1 MKIKGNQLKKSIAI
15 VLKGYPRLSETF
27 IAQEILSL
35 EKAGISIV
43 IISLRKPTDPHTH
56 PVHEKINAPVL
67 YLPEYLF
74 KEPIRVLRSWWQ
86 VRSNPRYKSAR
97 RTWLR
102 HLIRDFSP
110 NRVRRWGQALV
121 LAAEFSTEIGHI
133 YAHFIHTPASVA
145 HYTSML
151 TGHTW
156 SVSSHAKDIWLTPNW
171 EKTEK
176 LESCSWSVTCT
187 NYGYRHLND
196 LVPGKTH
203 LSYHGLDT
211 KQLSLKN
218 YSNILRHSDQGN
230 LLRLLSVGRAVKK
243 KGFSVL
249 LEALSKI
256 PKNINWH
263 WTHIGGGSELENL
276 QKLSHKLGLTGKIT
290 WKGAQSQKGVF
301 EAYENS
307 DLFIMPSIIAT
318 DGDRDGLPN
327 VLMEAASKKVCC
339 IATDLPGITEFIR
352 HDDTGWIV
360 PSKNSR
366 ELTRSIIS
374 LSQDP
379 AKRVRLAESAN
390 KLLVRHFSH
399 SENVQYIIEL
409 LKSDLDTNEDVIQ
422 DSI

>member
-1 MKIKGNQLKKSIAI
+1 MKIDSNQLKTSIAI

-35 EKAGISIV
+35 EKAGVSII
-43 IISLRKPTDPHTH
+43 IISLRKPTDPYIH
-56 PVHEKINAPVL
+56 PVHEKIKAPIS

-74 KEPIRVLRSWWQ
+74 NEPIRVLRSWWQ

-97 RTWLR
+97 RIWR
-102 HLIRDFSP
+102 KHLLRDFSP

-121 LAAEFSTEIGHI
+121 LAAEFSPEINHI
-133 YAHFIHTPASVA
+133 YAHFLHTPASVA

-176 LESCSWSVTCT
+176 LESCSWAVTCT
-187 NYGYRHLND
+187 KNGYTHLND

-211 KQLSLKN
+211 KQLSQKK
-218 YSNILRHSDQGN
+218 YSNILPHSDQGD

-249 LEALSKI
+249 IEALSNI

-263 WTHIGGGSELENL
+263 WTHIGGGSELEKL
-276 QKLSHKLGLTGKIT
+276 QKLSHKLGLTEKIT
-290 WKGAQSQKGVF
+290 WRGAQPQNGVF

-339 IATDLPGITEFIR
+339 IATNLPGITEFIR
-352 HDDTGWIV
+352 HDETGWIV
-360 PSKNSR
+360 PSKNSK

-390 KLLVRHFSH
+390 NLLATHFSH
-399 SENVQYIIEL
+399 SKNVQDIIKL
-409 LKSDLDTNEDVIQ
+409 LKSDLDRNNDVIQ

>member
-1 MKIKGNQLKKSIAI
+1 MKIDSNQLKTSIAI

-35 EKAGISIV
+35 EKAGVSVI
-43 IISLRKPTDPHTH
+43 IISLRKPTDPYIH
-56 PVHEKINAPVL
+56 PVHEKIKAPIS

-74 KEPIRVLRSWWQ
+74 NEPIRVLRSWWQ

-97 RTWLR
+97 RIWR
-102 HLIRDFSP
+102 KHLLRDFSP

-121 LAAEFSTEIGHI
+121 LAAEFSPEINHI
-133 YAHFIHTPASVA
+133 YAHFLHTPASVA
-145 HYTSML
+145 HYASML

-176 LESCSWSVTCT
+176 LESCSWAVTCT

-211 KQLSLKN
+211 KQLSQKK
-218 YSNILRHSDQGN
+218 YSNILPHSDQGD

-249 LEALSKI
+249 IEALSNL

-263 WTHIGGGSELENL
+263 WTHIGGGSELAKL
-276 QKLSHKLGLTGKIT
+276 QKLSHKLGLTEKIT
-290 WKGAQSQKGVF
+290 WRGAQPQNGVF

-352 HDDTGWIV
+352 HDETGWIV
-360 PSKNSR
+360 PAKNSK

-390 KLLVRHFSH
+390 KLLATHFSH
-399 SENVQYIIEL
+399 SKNVQDIIKL
-409 LKSDLDTNEDVIQ
+409 LKSDLDRNNDVIQ

>member
-1 MKIKGNQLKKSIAI
+1 MKITGNQLKTSIAI

-35 EKAGISIV
+35 EKGGLSVI

-56 PVHEKINAPVL
+56 PVHEKIKAPIL
-67 YLPEYLF
+67 CLPEYLF

-211 KQLSLKN
+211 KQLSLIN

-256 PKNINWH
+256 PNNINWH
-263 WTHIGGGSELENL
+263 WTLSLIHI
-276 QKLSHKLGLTGKIT
+276 
-290 WKGAQSQKGVF
+290 
-301 EAYENS
+301 
-307 DLFIMPSIIAT
+307 
-318 DGDRDGLPN
+318 
-327 VLMEAASKKVCC
+327 
-339 IATDLPGITEFIR
+339 
-352 HDDTGWIV
+352 
-360 PSKNSR
+360 
-366 ELTRSIIS
+366 
-374 LSQDP
+374 
-379 AKRVRLAESAN
+379 
-390 KLLVRHFSH
+390 
-399 SENVQYIIEL
+399 
-409 LKSDLDTNEDVIQ
+409 
-422 DSI
+422 

>member
-1 MKIKGNQLKKSIAI
+1 MKIKVNQLKKSIAI

-156 SVSSHAKDIWLTPNW
+156 S
-171 EKTEK
+171 
-176 LESCSWSVTCT
+176 C
-187 NYGYRHLND
+187 
-196 LVPGKTH
+196 
-203 LSYHGLDT
+203 
-211 KQLSLKN
+211 
-218 YSNILRHSDQGN
+218 
-230 LLRLLSVGRAVKK
+230 LL
-243 KGFSVL
+243 
-249 LEALSKI
+249 
-256 PKNINWH
+256 
-263 WTHIGGGSELENL
+263 
-276 QKLSHKLGLTGKIT
+276 
-290 WKGAQSQKGVF
+290 
-301 EAYENS
+301 
-307 DLFIMPSIIAT
+307 
-318 DGDRDGLPN
+318 
-327 VLMEAASKKVCC
+327 
-339 IATDLPGITEFIR
+339 
-352 HDDTGWIV
+352 
-360 PSKNSR
+360 
-366 ELTRSIIS
+366 
-374 LSQDP
+374 
-379 AKRVRLAESAN
+379 
-390 KLLVRHFSH
+390 
-399 SENVQYIIEL
+399 
-409 LKSDLDTNEDVIQ
+409 
-422 DSI
+422 

>member
-1 MKIKGNQLKKSIAI
+1 MKIDSNQLKTSIAI

-35 EKAGISIV
+35 EKAGVSII
-43 IISLRKPTDPHTH
+43 IISLRKPTDPYIH
-56 PVHEKINAPVL
+56 PVHEKIKAPIS

-74 KEPIRVLRSWWQ
+74 NEPIRVLRSWWQ

-97 RTWLR
+97 RIWR
-102 HLIRDFSP
+102 KHLLRDFSP

-121 LAAEFSTEIGHI
+121 LAAEFSPEINHI
-133 YAHFIHTPASVA
+133 YAHFLHTPASVA
-145 HYTSML
+145 HYASML

-176 LESCSWSVTCT
+176 LESCSWAVTCT

-211 KQLSLKN
+211 KQLSQKK
-218 YSNILRHSDQGN
+218 YSNILPHSDQGD

-249 LEALSKI
+249 IEALSNL

-263 WTHIGGGSELENL
+263 WTHIGGGSELEKL
-276 QKLSHKLGLTGKIT
+276 QKLSHKLGLTEKIT
-290 WKGAQSQKGVF
+290 WRGAQPQNGVF

-339 IATDLPGITEFIR
+339 IATNLPGITEFIR
-352 HDDTGWIV
+352 HDETGWIV
-360 PSKNSR
+360 PSKNSK

-390 KLLVRHFSH
+390 NLLATHFSH
-399 SENVQYIIEL
+399 SKNVQDIIKL
-409 LKSDLDTNEDVIQ
+409 LKSDLDRNNDVIQ

>member
-1 MKIKGNQLKKSIAI
+1 MKIDSNQLKTSIAI

-35 EKAGISIV
+35 EKAGVSII
-43 IISLRKPTDPHTH
+43 IISLRKPTDPYIH
-56 PVHEKINAPVL
+56 PVHEKIKAPIS

-74 KEPIRVLRSWWQ
+74 NEPIRVLRSWWQ

-97 RTWLR
+97 RIWR
-102 HLIRDFSP
+102 KHLLRDFSP

-121 LAAEFSTEIGHI
+121 LAAEFSPEINHI
-133 YAHFIHTPASVA
+133 YAHFLHTPASVA
-145 HYTSML
+145 HYASML

-176 LESCSWSVTCT
+176 LESCSWAVTCT

-211 KQLSLKN
+211 KQLSQKK
-218 YSNILRHSDQGN
+218 YSNILPHSDQGD

-249 LEALSKI
+249 IEALSNL

-263 WTHIGGGSELENL
+263 WTHIGGGSELEKL
-276 QKLSHKLGLTGKIT
+276 QKLSHKLGLTEKIT
-290 WKGAQSQKGVF
+290 WGGAQPQNGVF

-339 IATDLPGITEFIR
+339 IATNLPGITEFIR
-352 HDDTGWIV
+352 HDETGWIV
-360 PSKNSR
+360 PSKNSK

-390 KLLVRHFSH
+390 KLLATHFSH
-399 SENVQYIIEL
+399 SKNVQDIIKL
-409 LKSDLDTNEDVIQ
+409 LKSDLDRNNDVIQ

>member
-1 MKIKGNQLKKSIAI
+1 MKIDSNQLKTSIAI

-35 EKAGISIV
+35 EKAGVSII
-43 IISLRKPTDPHTH
+43 IISLRKPTDPYIH
-56 PVHEKINAPVL
+56 PVHEKIKAPIS

-74 KEPIRVLRSWWQ
+74 NEPIRVLRSWWQ

-97 RTWLR
+97 RIWR
-102 HLIRDFSP
+102 KHLLRDFSP

-121 LAAEFSTEIGHI
+121 LAAEFSPEINHI
-133 YAHFIHTPASVA
+133 YAHFLHTPASVA
-145 HYTSML
+145 HYASML

-176 LESCSWSVTCT
+176 LESCSWAVTCT

-211 KQLSLKN
+211 KQLSQKK
-218 YSNILRHSDQGN
+218 YSHILPHSDQGD

-249 LEALSKI
+249 IEALSNL

-263 WTHIGGGSELENL
+263 WTHIGGGSELEKL
-276 QKLSHKLGLTGKIT
+276 QKLSHKLGLTEKIT
-290 WKGAQSQKGVF
+290 WRGAQPQNGVF

-339 IATDLPGITEFIR
+339 IATNLPGITEFIR
-352 HDDTGWIV
+352 HDETGWIV
-360 PSKNSR
+360 PSKNSK

-390 KLLVRHFSH
+390 KLLATHFSH
-399 SENVQYIIEL
+399 SKNVQDIIKL
-409 LKSDLDTNEDVIQ
+409 LKSDLDRNNDVIQ

>member
-1 MKIKGNQLKKSIAI
+1 MKIDSNQLKTSIAI

-35 EKAGISIV
+35 EKAGVSII
-43 IISLRKPTDPHTH
+43 IISLRKPTDPYIH
-56 PVHEKINAPVL
+56 PVHEKIKAPIS

-74 KEPIRVLRSWWQ
+74 NEPIRVLRSWWQ

-97 RTWLR
+97 RIWR
-102 HLIRDFSP
+102 KHLLRDFSP

-121 LAAEFSTEIGHI
+121 LAAEFSPEINHI
-133 YAHFIHTPASVA
+133 YAHFLHTPASVA
-145 HYTSML
+145 HYASML

-176 LESCSWSVTCT
+176 LESCSWAVTCT

-211 KQLSLKN
+211 KQLSQKK
-218 YSNILRHSDQGN
+218 YSNILPHSDQGD

-249 LEALSKI
+249 IEALSNI

-263 WTHIGGGSELENL
+263 WTHIGGGSELEKL
-276 QKLSHKLGLTGKIT
+276 QKLSHKLGLTEKIT
-290 WKGAQSQKGVF
+290 WRGAQPQNGVF

-339 IATDLPGITEFIR
+339 IATNLPGITEFIR
-352 HDDTGWIV
+352 HDETGWIV
-360 PSKNSR
+360 PSKNSK

-390 KLLVRHFSH
+390 KLLATHFSH
-399 SENVQYIIEL
+399 SKNVQDIIKL
-409 LKSDLDTNEDVIQ
+409 LKSDLDRNNDVIKNR
-422 DSI
+422 I

>member
-35 EKAGISIV
+35 EKAGVSII
-43 IISLRKPTDPHTH
+43 IISLRKPTDPYIH
-56 PVHEKINAPVL
+56 PVHEKIKAPIS

-74 KEPIRVLRSWWQ
+74 NEPIRVLRSWWQ

-97 RTWLR
+97 RIWR
-102 HLIRDFSP
+102 KHLLRDFSP

-121 LAAEFSTEIGHI
+121 LAAEFSPEINHI
-133 YAHFIHTPASVA
+133 YAHFLHTPASVA
-145 HYTSML
+145 HYASML

-176 LESCSWSVTCT
+176 LESCSWAVTCT

-211 KQLSLKN
+211 KQLSQKK
-218 YSNILRHSDQGN
+218 YSNILPHSDQGD

-249 LEALSKI
+249 IEALSNI

-263 WTHIGGGSELENL
+263 WTHIGGGSELEKL
-276 QKLSHKLGLTGKIT
+276 QKLSQKLKI
-290 WKGAQSQKGVF
+290 
-301 EAYENS
+301 Y
-307 DLFIMPSIIAT
+307 
-318 DGDRDGLPN
+318 
-327 VLMEAASKKVCC
+327 
-339 IATDLPGITEFIR
+339 
-352 HDDTGWIV
+352 
-360 PSKNSR
+360 
-366 ELTRSIIS
+366 S
-374 LSQDP
+374 L
-379 AKRVRLAESAN
+379 
-390 KLLVRHFSH
+390 
-399 SENVQYIIEL
+399 
-409 LKSDLDTNEDVIQ
+409 
-422 DSI
+422 

>member
-1 MKIKGNQLKKSIAI
+1 MQIDGNQPKVAIAI

-35 EKAGISIV
+35 EKAGLSITIV
-43 IISLRKPTDPHTH
+43 SMRKPTDPHIH
-56 PVHEKINAPVL
+56 PVHEKIKAPVL
-67 YLPEYLF
+67 YLPEYIF

-86 VRSNPRYKSAR
+86 VRSNSRYKSAR
-97 RTWLR
+97 RIWLR

-110 NRVRRWGQALV
+110 NRARRWGQALV
-121 LAAEFSTEIGHI
+121 LAAELAPKLDHI
-133 YAHFIHTPASVA
+133 YAHFLHTPASVA
-145 HYTSML
+145 HYASLL
-151 TGHTW
+151 TGRTW
-156 SVSSHAKDIWLTPNW
+156 SVSSHAKDIWLTPDW

-176 LESCSWSVTCT
+176 LQSCAWAVTCT
-187 NYGYRHLND
+187 NYGLIHLND
-196 LVPGKTH
+196 LVPDKIR
-203 LSYHGLDT
+203 LSYHGLHT
-211 KQLSLKN
+211 KPLSLKN
-218 YSNILRHSDQGN
+218 YSNILRKSESND
-230 LLRLLSVGRAVKK
+230 LLRLLSVGRAVEK

-249 LEALSKI
+249 LEALSKM
-256 PKNINWH
+256 PKHINWH
-263 WTHIGGGSELENL
+263 WTHIGGGTELKTL
-276 QKLSHKLGLTGKIT
+276 RKLSDKLDLSKKIT
-290 WKGAQSQKGVF
+290 WKGAQPQKVVF

-352 HDDTGWIV
+352 HGETGWVV
-360 PSKNSR
+360 PSQNSQ

-390 KLLVRHFSH
+390 KLLAEHFSH
-399 SENVQYIIEL
+399 SKNVQDIIKL
-409 LKSDLDTNEDVIQ
+409 LKSDLDTNEDVI
-422 DSI
+422 SNRI